1 MEKKPE
7 KQKEYAEV
15 IFQTTK
21 RLSELISNILKLNK
35 LEKQAITPVAEEY
48 DLCRQLAEC
57 AVNYE
62 LVWEKKD
69 IGFDAD
75 MEDSIQITAD
85 AVLMEIVWNNLFSN
99 AVKFTEPGGTIKLTE
114 QSDDSEI
121 RVSVEDNG
129 CGMTE
134 ETRKHIFEKFYQGDT
149 SHAMAGNGLG
159 LALALRVLQLNDYK
173 IEVESEPGRGSKFT
187 VIIPKR

>member
-1 MEKKPE
+1 MEKTPE

-48 DLCRQLAEC
+48 DLCGQLAEC

-62 LVWEKKD
+62 PVWEKKD

-75 MEDSIQITAD
+75 MEDSIKITAD
-85 AVLMEIVWNNLFSN
+85 AALMEIVWNNLFSN
-99 AVKFTEPGGTIKLTE
+99 AVKFTEPGGTIKLTGA
-114 QSDDSEI
+114 SRMI
-121 RVSVEDNG
+121 LKSVCRWRITAAE
-129 CGMTE
+129 TE
-134 ETRKHIFEKFYQGDT
+134 ETRKHIFEKFLSGGYV
-149 SHAMAGNGLG
+149 SCNGWKWTWTG
-159 LALALRVLQLNDYK
+159 AFPACFAVK
-173 IEVESEPGRGSKFT
+173 
-187 VIIPKR
+187 

>member
-1 MEKKPE
+1 MEKTPE

-48 DLCRQLAEC
+48 DLCGQLAEC

-62 LVWEKKD
+62 PVWEKKD

-75 MEDSIQITAD
+75 MEDSVKITAD
-85 AVLMEIVWNNLFSN
+85 AALMELVWNNLFSN

-121 RVSVEDNG
+121 RVSVE
-129 CGMTE
+129 
-134 ETRKHIFEKFYQGDT
+134 
-149 SHAMAGNGLG
+149 
-159 LALALRVLQLNDYK
+159 
-173 IEVESEPGRGSKFT
+173 
-187 VIIPKR
+187 

>member
-1 MEKKPE
+1 MEKTPE
-7 KQKEYAEV
+7 KQKEYVEV

-48 DLCRQLAEC
+48 DLCGQLAEC

-62 LVWEKKD
+62 PVWEKKD

-99 AVKFTEPGGTIKLTE
+99 AV
-114 QSDDSEI
+114 
-121 RVSVEDNG
+121 N
-129 CGMTE
+129 
-134 ETRKHIFEKFYQGDT
+134 QGDT

>member
-48 DLCRQLAEC
+48 DLCGQLAEC

-62 LVWEKKD
+62 PVWEKKD
-69 IGFDAD
+69 IDAD
-75 MEDSIQITAD
+75 MEDSVKIAAD
-85 AVLMEIVWNNLFSN
+85 AALMELVWNNLFSN

-121 RVSVEDNG
+121 RVSVEDTG

-159 LALALRVLQLNDYK
+159 LALSLRVLQLNDYK

-187 VIIPKR
+187 VIIPKK